1 MKPEEVIHRVK
12 RSAQEKTEEQVRD
25 LEKVRESPTYNELE
39 LLYKHGIE
47 KVEPTDLSGI
57 VKGRKAIYDHLKSII
72 TDSEKSI
79 TIVTTESGFIR
90 KVDAL
95 RASLKKAKDKGVSI
109 KIAAPVDSFK
119 VPKELQQYADVRTL
133 PKGNARFVVVDGSN
147 VMFMLSDDKDVHESY
162 DLGVWV
168 NTPFFGAALEQLFEV
183 SWDKLK
189 PVKQ

>member
-1 MKPEEVIHRVK
+1 M
-12 RSAQEKTEEQVRD
+12 
-25 LEKVRESPTYNELE
+25 E

-57 VKGRKAIYDHLKSII
+57 MKGRKAIYDHLK
-72 TDSEKSI
+72 TVVGDAEKSI

-95 RASLKKAKDKGVSI
+95 SGALKKASDRGV
-109 KIAAPVDSFK
+109 KVRIAAPVDSFK
-119 VPKELQQYADVRTL
+119 VPKELQQHADVRAMS
-133 PKGNARFVVVDGSN
+133 KGNARFVVIDGSN
-147 VMFMLSDDKDVHESY
+147 VLFMLADDKDVHESY

-183 SWDKLK
+183 TWDKLK
-189 PVKQ
+189 PVK